1 MEIDELIN
9 ATFTVGDNDA
19 FNWMIGCVVLLLIS
33 PLMVDA
39 YDDGGCKEDDDDGTT
54 ILPRLRILGYD
65 GTNAIQQSREEELSN
80 TTLIAADNRYTQ
92 FLIIKLL
99 MFIIT
104 VNMPWT

>member
-33 PLMVDA
+33 PLPIVA

-65 GTNAIQQSREEELSN
+65 GTNAIQQ
-80 TTLIAADNRYTQ
+80 
-92 FLIIKLL
+92 
-99 MFIIT
+99 
-104 VNMPWT
+104 